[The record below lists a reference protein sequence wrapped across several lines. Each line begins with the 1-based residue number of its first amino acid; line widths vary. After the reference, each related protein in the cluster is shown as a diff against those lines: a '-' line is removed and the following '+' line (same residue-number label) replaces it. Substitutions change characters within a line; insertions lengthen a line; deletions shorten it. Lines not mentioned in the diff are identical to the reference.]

1 MAQGPT
7 SPKATQFPEPHVLG
21 PQEIALKEAAAS
33 SPSLN
38 PQPSTSNVPLN
49 QATVCDYQDHFQ
61 FAWDEYVARHPAG
74 SIFHL
79 TAWKR
84 VIERVFKFEARYL
97 LIEDNGNIRGVLPLF
112 LVSNLLFGRS
122 LISTPIA
129 VYGGPCADDEQMSGL
144 LRKAASEMAKG
155 ERVQYLELREQSPI
169 SEPGFQTKKLYVTFD
184 LQMPTDASQL
194 LAGFPRDTRYMIRKG
209 QKSGLQA
216 ELDNQQ
222 LDTFYEIYSRSFS
235 NLGTPVFS
243 KRLFKIVVEE
253 FGERCELTTVWH
265 GKKALASVLSFR
277 FRDGIF
283 PYFGGS
289 LVDGRPLAANNFMY
303 YEVMKRALEAGVR
316 RFDFGRSKLGS
327 GSYAFKTQWNMR
339 ERPLPYQ
346 FFLVRRKSMPNY
358 SPANPKFNLAIS
370 LWKVLPLPITKMLGP
385 AMVRAF
391 P

>member
-1 MAQGPT
+1 MLQGPT
-7 SPKATQFPEPHVLG
+7 SPKTTQLPG
-21 PQEIALKEAAAS
+21 PPILSPRKIALMGDAAS
-33 SPSLN
+33 SLSSN
-38 PQPSTSNVPLN
+38 TRASTSNVPLN
-49 QATVCDYQDHFQ
+49 QAKVRDYQDHFQ
-61 FAWDEYVARHPAG
+61 FAWDEYVTRHPAG

-84 VIERVFKFEARYL
+84 VIEKVFKFEPRYL
-97 LIEDNGNIRGVLPLF
+97 LIEENGNVRGVLPLF
-112 LVSNLLFGRS
+112 MVSNILFGRS

-129 VYGGPCADDEQMSGL
+129 VYGGVCADNEQMSSL
-144 LRKAASEMAKG
+144 LRKAASEMAKR
-155 ERVQYLELREQSPI
+155 ERVQYLELREQSQI
-169 SEPGFQTKKLYVTFD
+169 SEPGFQTKNLYVTFD
-184 LQMPTDASQL
+184 LEMPANASQL

-216 ELDNQQ
+216 VVDNEQI
-222 LDTFYEIYSRSFS
+222 DTFYEIYSRSFS

-243 KRLFKIVVEE
+243 KRLFKIVLEE
-253 FGERCELTTVWH
+253 FGESCELTTVWH
-265 GKKALASVLSFR
+265 GKKPLASVLSFL

-289 LVDGRPLAANNFMY
+289 LVESRPLAANNFMY
-303 YEVMKRALEAGVR
+303 YEVMKRSLEAGVR

-327 GSYAFKTQWNMR
+327 GSYTFKTQWNMR

-346 FFLVRRKSMPNY
+346 FFLVRRKSMPNH

-370 LWKVLPLPITKMLGP
+370 LWKVLPLPITKILGP